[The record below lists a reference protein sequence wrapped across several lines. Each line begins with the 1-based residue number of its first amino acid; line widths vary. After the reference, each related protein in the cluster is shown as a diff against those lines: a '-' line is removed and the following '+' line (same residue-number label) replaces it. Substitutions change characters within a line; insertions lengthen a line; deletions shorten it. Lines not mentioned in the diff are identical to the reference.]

1 MKKKLWKI
9 SAFFMAVALTVTCFN
24 LESLYVHATDN
35 EGTTSETTYV
45 KDHGV
50 DNNRGASASYIS
62 NTRPET
68 LEEGQVWTGKTV
80 TDNNDGTFTITFEA
94 IGRKYQDNRNGGVWK
109 NPLKADSYLTIT
121 EEIANGFEFVENSL
135 TGENLTVS
143 NGTVTWKLP
152 ADKVTSNDDGTNIID
167 NKVTFTVKCIGTEV
181 GIYKTNLSNV
191 KFTPDEFNHYYY
203 EWETVKSE
211 TSGEINWNGSGTN
224 GLNAVS
230 FNKMEIDGKV
240 YTNVDIHGNGKGSYV
255 EKTDRNGKEHRYIHR
270 FGSVHNGLNGSGINH
285 VDMYN
290 YFGETDENGYM
301 KSYDIILEFK
311 NENNEIITTFR
322 VKNDEELIKVDN
334 PGGSSVAFTFNEIIT
349 HTKPML
355 KEEFGTKDELNFKLN
370 NYGWV
375 EIAEKPDIFHA
386 EKTLDDPTQRVDNT
400 WWIKFSLG
408 KNNDAE
414 FDQDVIATN
423 VTITDEVAD
432 ARFKYVDDLVVQYKK
447 STDAEDDW
455 KTLEEYKEGLKDYY
469 QIIQAKGDGEGGT
482 LEFHFAEVTKEGID
496 VRFQE
501 KANKGVY
508 SGEGASADN
517 PDLLTNDSAK
527 VIYTNIGGKE
537 KTIELESPKV
547 FIPNPLYDV
556 KLGKTTTTNTT
567 DWNNRTYTVHLN
579 ANAIGQT
586 VIPGQEN
593 PYDII
598 MVLDQSTSMKEATYE
613 YTEVLKET
621 ILNKK
626 NIYYIKTE
634 SGIYRGITCYDDE
647 NWYYKVPE
655 NKRVYVDLEK
665 EPIYERN
672 EITNTT
678 KQSMIE
684 KAATGFVE
692 KVKENSPD
700 SRIGVVSFSN
710 AAEIRTS
717 LKESNKNL
725 NMLRVG
731 NDQSY
736 TEIIDSLKLDLYG
749 NTRPGFGF
757 KKAMS
762 LLNNKEGYES
772 VQKSKGRKKLI
783 VFFTDGVPTNNNGSF
798 DYNIMMQSINESNKL
813 KDAGAVIYSIGT
825 FSGYSYGQGNTT
837 EIGNVDYFMKKVAT
851 KENGKP
857 LYYTPNNLEEL
868 MKIFNKI
875 SDTIIYHSYVGTVK
889 DIVDSRFE
897 LAKGEKERLIA
908 EGATVETK
916 DGITT
921 ITWPNQE
928 IRKDG
933 WSADFDIVAKK
944 DFLGGNIVPTNDP
957 DSGIIFDNGTLY
969 FPRPTVNVKTLPLDL
984 ENGEK
989 TYFLGDIIDVDELTK
1004 ELINLNKSELLLND
1018 KQIDEL
1024 IKNKKLTSVEYSY
1037 PGTNDVVGTL
1047 NYEIKVVKPTD
1058 MSLENHK
1065 ADKKGE
1071 KVEQYQLVMT
1081 YLPYDKV
1088 TRDDMMNKKLPGY
1101 VKPTE
1106 GNGDATSQS
1115 ANGNMYVNV
1124 VAGEIDLTKIIDQQ
1138 YTDTKIVNANQS
1150 FVFEITKYSATDHTK
1165 VVDKFYQTI
1174 SFSAN
1179 ENKTQKTVKIK
1190 NLEKGY
1196 YTIKEIT
1203 NWSWKYDKN
1212 SDDSNYEANENTN
1225 EKIFIGGMQ
1234 DEKIFGVESG
1244 TTING
1249 KDYSFVAVS
1258 NFHNKKNSNTIVSD
1272 VASAINKFN
1281 K

>member
-121 EEIANGFEFVENSL
+121 EEIANGFKFVENSL

-152 ADKVTSNDDGTNIID
+152 ADKVTSDNDGKNIID
-167 NKVTFTVKCIGTEV
+167 NKVSFKVKSIATSV
-181 GIYKTNLSNV
+181 GRYETNPSDV
-191 KFTPDEFNHYYY
+191 KFTPDGYNHYYY
-203 EWETVKSE
+203 EWETVKS
-211 TSGEINWNGSGTN
+211 TTIAKLSWNNAKGIN
-224 GLNAVS
+224 
-230 FNKMEIDGKV
+230 DV
-240 YTNVDIHGNGKGSYV
+240 YFDEVKINGKTYNDIRIHLTGNAQNV
-255 EKTDRNGKEHRYIHR
+255 ELLDRNGIKHTYVKKTSYSPTNLE
-270 FGSVHNGLNGSGINH
+270 GSNVAY
-285 VDMYN
+285 VDVYN
-290 YFGETDENGYM
+290 YFGELDQEAKEY
-301 KSYDIILEFK
+301 KAYDIIIEFK
-311 NENNEIITTFR
+311 DKKGEVLNTYR
-322 VKNDEELIKVDN
+322 VKNDEETVKVPQN
-334 PGGSSVAFTFNEIIT
+334 GGNDLAFDFNEVII
-349 HTKPML
+349 HTDPVL
-355 KEEFGTKDELNFKLN
+355 KEEFGTSEELNFNLKN
-370 NYGWV
+370 FGWI
-375 EIAEKPDIFHA
+375 EIAEKPDIFQA

-408 KNNDAE
+408 KNNDVE
-414 FDQDVIATN
+414 FDQNVIATN
-423 VTITDEVAD
+423 VTITDEVAN

-508 SGEGASADN
+508 SGKNASAEN
-517 PDLLTNDSAK
+517 PDLETNDAATVK
-527 VIYTNIGGKE
+527 YVGINGVE
-537 KTIELESPKV
+537 NTIVLPSPKV

-556 KLGKTTTTNTT
+556 TLDKTTTTNDT

-586 VIPGQEN
+586 VIPGQDT
-593 PYDII
+593 PYDIVL
-598 MVLDQSTSMKEATYE
+598 VLDQSGSMTKPAYDFDKVPKG
-613 YTEVLKET
+613 TELKET
-621 ILNKK
+621 Y
-626 NIYYIKTE
+626 YYIKTE
-634 SGIYRGITCYDDE
+634 SGIYRAVIYDKE
-647 NWYYKVPE
+647 NGGYYYKRDKQKVYLDTDKE
-655 NKRVYVDLEK
+655 TLYTVNKTEINKSDMLEK
-665 EPIYERN
+665 VA
-672 EITNTT
+672 
-678 KQSMIE
+678 SD
-684 KAATGFVE
+684 FVN
-692 KVKENSPD
+692 KVYKNSPD
-700 SRIGVVSFSN
+700 TRIGVIGFADS
-710 AAEIRTS
+710 AEVNTNLTVDDRT
-717 LKESNKNL
+717 LNL
-725 NMLRVG
+725 LRVG
-731 NDQSY
+731 NEKSY
-736 TEIIDSLKLDLYG
+736 EEIMNALKLNYKGYTRSDLALDSAQKLLE
-749 NTRPGFGF
+749 NT
-757 KKAMS
+757 
-762 LLNNKEGYES
+762 NGYEK
-772 VQKSKGRKKLI
+772 VQKAKDRKKLV
-783 VFFTDGVPTNNNGSF
+783 VFLTDGVPTKQASVYDPDVANPAKE
-798 DYNIMMQSINESNKL
+798 YANKI
-813 KDAGAVIYSIGT
+813 KEMGATMYSIGI
-825 FSGYSYGQGNTT
+825 FDSYSYGEGNTA
-837 EIGNVDYFMKKVAT
+837 EIDQVYDFMKKVAT
-851 KENGKP
+851 TENGKP
-857 LYYTPNNLEEL
+857 LYYTPNNLEDL
-868 MKIFNKI
+868 LKIFNKI

-933 WSADFDIVAKK
+933 WSVDFDIVAKK

-1047 NYEIKVVKPTD
+1047 NYEIKVVKPED
-1058 MSLENHK
+1058 MTLENHK
-1065 ADKKGE
+1065 ANTKGE

-1150 FVFEITKYSATDHTK
+1150 FVFEITKYSATDHNK

-1196 YTIKEIT
+1196 YTIREVRD
-1203 NWSWKYDKN
+1203 WSWKYDKN

-1258 NFHNKKNSNTIVSD
+1258 NFHNKKNSNSIVSD